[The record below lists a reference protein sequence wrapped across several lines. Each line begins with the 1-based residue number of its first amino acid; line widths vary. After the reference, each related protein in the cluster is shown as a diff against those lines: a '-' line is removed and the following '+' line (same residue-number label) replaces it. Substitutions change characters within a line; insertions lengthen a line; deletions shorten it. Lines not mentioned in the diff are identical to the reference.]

1 MTDRSLKEYIHTIY
15 CIMLPVCYINQRKER
30 PENQRVGENCFLYG
44 YFRYPRL
51 LCKQW
56 CTKQRQ

>member
-30 PENQRVGENCFLYG
+30 PENQRVGANCFLYG

-51 LCKQW
+51 
-56 CTKQRQ
+56 